1 MRDAEVHYVD
11 AILRVQHDV
20 LRFQI
25 AVNHASGV
33 CGFERAANLGDDS
46 NGLFGRKFFSFP
58 EYDAKVAALD
68 VLHGDELEALGLSQV
83 ENANDIAVGN
93 FPDRGKLPVEQPE
106 A

>member
-1 MRDAEVHYVD
+1 MRDAEVHHVD

-68 VLHGDELEALGLSQV
+68 VLHRDELEALGLSQV
-83 ENANDIAVGN
+83 ENANDIAVGTSRAAT
-93 FPDRGKLPVEQPE
+93 FASYK
-106 A
+106 